1 MRTSFGIV
9 LVIALFVM
17 TTGAWAGTVPI
28 TVPNYSFELPAGCGS
43 GCGTATSWT
52 VVNAGVF
59 APTASVYATLP
70 DGVEAAWANG
80 GGSLEQINLGAFAAN
95 TTYTLTVYVGARAGD
110 PFGGEIYLLGNSA
123 SVASDVGTTP
133 TTGTFTPWTI
143 TFDTATNPGV
153 VGENIG
159 IELYS
164 STLQTDFDDV
174 TLNATSDAPPPGGI
188 PEPAMFALVG
198 AGLLGLVTRRR
209 FAK

>member
-1 MRTSFGIV
+1 MRTSFGIA
-9 LVIALFVM
+9 LVVALFVM
-17 TTGAWAGTVPI
+17 TSGAWAGNVSI
-28 TVPNYSFELPAGCGS
+28 TVPNGSFELPAGCLAA
-43 GCGTATSWT
+43 CGTATDWT
-52 VVNAGVF
+52 VYNSGVF
-59 APTASVYATLP
+59 EPIASVYATIP
-70 DGVEAAWANG
+70 DGVQVAWANN
-80 GGSLEQINLGAFAAN
+80 GGSLEQTDLGTFAAN

-123 SVASDVGTTP
+123 DVDSYIGTTP
-133 TTGTFTPWTI
+133 ATGTFTPWTI
-143 TFDTATNPGV
+143 TFNTATDPGV

-164 STLQTDFDDV
+164 STIQSDFDDV
-174 TLNATSDAPPPGGI
+174 QLSDNGGNGGGGTV